1 MKTSV
6 LFLFLALPLFSGSVT
21 LKTITIDGN
30 PSDWAEVLA
39 NPIQVTIDDDGS
51 SMDPSQCATLSNDRD
66 CPVRTTGRDLNTF
79 AWTYDN
85 TYIYIYQTRYGSASN
100 SQEFWFYIDVGSDKL
115 LGNDDFI
122 LRVSYFG
129 SNRST
134 NVYLYRYSQNGSDP
148 DPMVDSNGYADG
160 YTIIGTYSSL
170 IYYYGSL
177 RGGFSDGTG
186 FEARVPWADL
196 GLQAGTGI
204 YYHVGSSNS
213 SNIPT
218 QIDDNCGGPG
228 GGIGPLGFY
237 LLSIYPDNQGSAQS
251 GNIKEYEHTI
261 ENTGTFDSIVDFKA
275 ISSLGLS
282 CSFYDSFNVLI
293 GTDSNGDGD
302 FADANDYLN
311 SSYDTNSN
319 GFPDTGTI
327 SPNGTFQIIVKITI
341 PENVSNTVD
350 ETTIYASIEGEDA
363 SDSALDKTYIGDI
376 QIYPSLQLTGMP
388 SSTVDFPHKIYHF
401 LAPDFITIKVF
412 QTLNYSLSL
421 YFDSNGDGQG
431 DVLMATD
438 ANGDGDYVDLGDYIN
453 PAYDT
458 NSDNFPD
465 TGNLNPGIEFN
476 FVLSIDIPSN
486 ANYETENL
494 INLYAI
500 ASDINDG
507 RQATVQDTLTVKERF
522 NFTPEYK
529 DAEGNASYS
538 PAGIS
543 VYFPHIIKNNS
554 SFDDIANLSYSSE
567 MGTTLVFWSDPNCD
581 GSISDGSI
589 ITNTGTIPKNGGEVC
604 IIAEAQI
611 PAGVP
616 KGEVITSQ
624 ITATSQ
630 NNPSYSISVIDE
642 AKISMLV
649 AYEDNIYSRTRT
661 KFANCETVYPKGY
674 NFTPSNTFYLHY
686 VNTIE
691 KKNSTKVANG
701 LGQFMDFYE
710 FVQND
715 EIGTWNINADD
726 GSILWDSINIIL
738 EPSGNTN
745 SISPFSSN
753 KSNYSSPENI
763 TLNAQLVNTNTGG
776 NYNNSSLKLVL
787 LTFDENFY
795 WNGSSFSSYTG
806 NEWSKI
812 ISNLDVAHS
821 SDLNVQTTINN
832 VLFTNPGPYKIK
844 AKWIG
849 SCDYE
854 IANSEILILSG
865 AILRTYTD
873 GNFTTETQEFYLHDP
888 VYLAGNYHYYNEN
901 IKIVYYDSSSNLIA
915 QSSTST
921 NGSGSFQ
928 YIQDTSSWSS
938 EGTYYAVVYL
948 STITP
953 PSIYT
958 PSDPN
963 ILSSWTFN
971 LTRIPGLLR
980 NDQYPILGN
989 SIFKQAYPQDPAL
1002 DPVNDLEKADFRS
1015 QDSFAHEELDLL
1027 PSSSYLIFYELDK
1040 NINTLRLT
1048 KQSGKIV
1055 ISY

>member
-1 MKTSV
+1 MKTP
-6 LFLFLALPLFSGSVT
+6 LIFLFITLPLFSGSPT
-21 LKTITIDGN
+21 LKTIAIDGN
-30 PSDWAEVLA
+30 PSDWAEILT

-51 SMDPSQCATLSNDRD
+51 SMDPSLCATLSNDRD
-66 CPVRTTGRDLNTF
+66 CPVGTTGRDLNTF

-85 TYIYIYQTRYGSASN
+85 SYIYIYQIRYGSSSN
-100 SQEFWFYIDVGSDKL
+100 SQEFWFYMDVGSDKL

-122 LRVSYFG
+122 LRVSYTG
-129 SNRST
+129 ANRST
-134 NVYLYRYSQNGSDP
+134 NVYLYKYSQNGSDP
-148 DPMVDSNGYADG
+148 DPMLDSEGYADG
-160 YTIIGTYSSL
+160 YTIIGTYGSL
-170 IYYYGSL
+170 IRDYGNL
-177 RGGFSDGTG
+177 KGGFSDGTG
-186 FEARVPWADL
+186 FETRVPWVDL
-196 GLQAGTGI
+196 GIQAGTGI

-213 SNIPT
+213 TNIPT
-218 QIDDNCGGPG
+218 QIDDNCGGPS
-228 GGIGPLGFY
+228 GGIGTFGFY
-237 LLSIYPDNQGSAQS
+237 LLNIHPDNQGSAQS
-251 GNIKEYEHTI
+251 NSIKEYTHTI
-261 ENTGTFDSIVDFKA
+261 ENTGTFDSVIDFKVY
-275 ISSLGLS
+275 STLGLS
-282 CSFYDSFNVLI
+282 ISIYNSSLILI

-302 FADANDYLN
+302 FSDLGDYLN
-311 SSYDTNSN
+311 TSFDSNSN
-319 GFPDTGTI
+319 GFPDTGNLF
-327 SPNGTFQIIVKITI
+327 PDGTFEIIIKISI
-341 PENVSNTVD
+341 PSNIENSID
-350 ETTIYASIEGEDA
+350 ETTILGWIEGEDA
-363 SDSALDKTYIGDI
+363 SDSAIDKTYIGDI

-412 QTLNYSLSL
+412 ETLNYSLSL
-421 YFDSNGDGQG
+421 YFDTNGDGQG

-438 ANGDGDYVDLGDYIN
+438 ANGDGDFIDSGDYIN
-453 PAYDT
+453 PSFDT

-465 TGNLNPGIEFN
+465 TGNLNPGVEFN
-476 FVLSIDIPSN
+476 FVLSIEIPSG

-507 RQATVQDTLTVKERF
+507 RQATIQDILTVKERF
-522 NFTPEYK
+522 NFTPDYK
-529 DAEGNASYS
+529 DEEGNASYS
-538 PAGIS
+538 PAGRS

-554 SFDDIANLSYSSE
+554 SFDDVANLSYFSE
-567 MGTTLVFWSDPNCD
+567 LGTTFIFWSDPNCD

-589 ITNTGTIPKNGGEVC
+589 ITNTGTISKNGGEAC

-611 PAGVP
+611 PSSVP
-616 KGEVITSQ
+616 KGEIITSQ
-624 ITATSQ
+624 ITAISQ

-642 AKISMLV
+642 IKISMLV
-649 AYEDNIYSRTRT
+649 SYEDDIYAKTRI
-661 KFANCETVYPKGY
+661 KFANCETVYVKGY

-686 VNTIE
+686 INTIE
-691 KKNSTKVANG
+691 KKNSQKIANG

-710 FVQND
+710 FAQND
-715 EIGTWNINADD
+715 ETGTWNINADD
-726 GSILWDSINIIL
+726 GSTPWDSINIIL
-738 EPSGNTN
+738 EPNGNAN
-745 SISPFSSN
+745 LISPFSSN

-763 TLNAQLVNTNTGG
+763 NLNASLQNTNTAG

-787 LTFDENFY
+787 LTFDENYY
-795 WNGSSFSSYTG
+795 WNGSTFTSYTG

-812 ISNLDVAHS
+812 ISSLDVAHS

-832 VLFTNPGPYKIK
+832 VVFPNTGPYKIK

-901 IKIVYYDSSSNLIA
+901 IKIVYYDSSLNLIA
-915 QSSTST
+915 QSLTST

-928 YIQDTSSWSS
+928 YIQNTSSWSS

-958 PSDPN
+958 PSDRN

-980 NDQYPILGN
+980 NDQYPVLGN
-989 SIFKQAYPQDPAL
+989 SIFKQAYPLDPAL
-1002 DPVNDLEKADFRS
+1002 DPINDLEKADFRS
-1015 QDSFAHEELDLL
+1015 LDSFAHEVSDLL
-1027 PSSSYLIFYELDK
+1027 PSSPYIIFYELDK
-1040 NINTLRLT
+1040 NINTLRLK
-1048 KQSGKIV
+1048 KQDGKIV